1 VKVLVVGSGGREH
14 ALAWALSRSSVVD
27 GLVFAPGN
35 AGMAGLGSCI
45 DVSLGDA
52 QAIGDAAER
61 EGAGL
66 VVVGPEAPLV
76 GGLGDE
82 LRRRGLRVLGPGRSG
97 ARLEG
102 SKWWAKQLM
111 SRHGIP
117 TARGEVFERTDEAV
131 AFARRIGAPL
141 VVKADGLAAGKG
153 VRVCED
159 LAAAE
164 AAIADTLERR
174 VFGDAGRQVVVE
186 ECLTGEE
193 LSVLA
198 LCDGKTVLPLEPA
211 QDYKRAYDGDR
222 GPNTGGMGSYSP
234 VPSCPPALLDRV
246 IDEVLEPVAGAL
258 AQDAEP
264 YVGVIYAGLML
275 TPEGPK
281 VLEFNCRFGDPETQ
295 ALIPRVESD
304 LGEAFAAC
312 VDGSLDV
319 VKLRWRPQACVAVVA
334 ASEGYP
340 ASAQGGKAIRGVEE
354 AEARTGLP
362 VFHAGTAG
370 GPDGSVV
377 TAGGRVLAVAGLGD
391 DFAEAR
397 RRAYDGIA
405 AVSFD
410 GMWYRHDIGARA
422 EGHRPGAA
430 ASTHDIEGE
439 ESQE

>member
-1 VKVLVVGSGGREH
+1 MKVLVVGSGGREH
-14 ALAWALSRSSVVD
+14 ALAWALSRSSIVD
-27 GLVFAPGN
+27 GLVLAPGN
-35 AGMAGLGSCI
+35 PGMSVLGACI
-45 DVSLGDA
+45 DVSLGDP
-52 QAIGDAAER
+52 QALADAAER
-61 EGAGL
+61 VGAGL

-102 SKWWAKQLM
+102 SKWWAKELM
-111 SRHGIP
+111 VRAGIP
-117 TARGEVFERTDEAV
+117 TARGAVFERTDEAM
-131 AFARRIGAPL
+131 AFARRMGAPL

-153 VRVCED
+153 VRVCGD
-159 LAAAE
+159 LVATEE
-164 AAIADTLERR
+164 AIVDTLERR

-198 LCDGKTVLPLEPA
+198 LCDGTTVLPLEPA
-211 QDYKRAYDGDR
+211 QDYKRAHDGDR

-258 AQDAEP
+258 ADEAEP

-275 TPEGPK
+275 TPDGPK

-295 ALIPRVESD
+295 ALVPRLDSD

-312 VDGSLDV
+312 VEGSLDSV
-319 VKLRWRPQACVAVVA
+319 ELRWRPQACVAVVG

-340 ASAQGGKAIRGVEE
+340 AAVEGGKAIRGVEE
-354 AEARTGLP
+354 AEARTGVP
-362 VFHAGTAG
+362 VFHAGTARG
-370 GPDGSVV
+370 SDGSVV

-410 GMWYRHDIGARA
+410 GMWYRRDIGARA
-422 EGHRPGAA
+422 EGHRPVVGAFA
-430 ASTHDIEGE
+430 HQIEGE